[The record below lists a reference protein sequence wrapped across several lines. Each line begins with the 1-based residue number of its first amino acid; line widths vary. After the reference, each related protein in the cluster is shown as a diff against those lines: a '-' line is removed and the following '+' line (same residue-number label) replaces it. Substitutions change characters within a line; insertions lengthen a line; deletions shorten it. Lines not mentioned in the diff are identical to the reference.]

1 MLKFLKQQV
10 LIIPI
15 NFYSYLLQF
24 ETAYG
29 FLFIAVMNIS
39 FFTIFSMFHFA
50 KNIYIYNTKKQ
61 QSNKQLRIKRFNSW
75 YQLLAMSLLE
85 LQQEASLAH
94 HDCFF
99 LRLRLLIP
107 ECLQRQRR
115 GIVVVSPSHLVRHVL
130 LIKDN
135 HVYFV
140 IGFVE

>member
-39 FFTIFSMFHFA
+39 FFYHLFNVPFRQEY
-50 KNIYIYNTKKQ
+50 IYIYNTKKQ
-61 QSNKQLRIKRFNSW
+61 QSNKQLHIKRFNSW

-85 LQQEASLAH
+85 LQ
-94 HDCFF
+94 
-99 LRLRLLIP
+99 
-107 ECLQRQRR
+107 
-115 GIVVVSPSHLVRHVL
+115 
-130 LIKDN
+130 
-135 HVYFV
+135 
-140 IGFVE
+140 